1 MIEQVTVM
9 TRWGVLL
16 TSLTL
21 VAGCATLP
29 PRIASEEQRK
39 IKDLNERAL
48 LSADQGHM
56 LDSHKLLDEAVRR
69 AYALDDQDSV
79 ALTSLNQSRLARHR
93 GDLKTA
99 VESANR
105 AVKLGTAS
113 NYYADAAQEMALIE
127 LSGNRFNEALRWAEL
142 SRNMEKGRLVG
153 RRLNLLARIHLL
165 IGNLDVAEQFA
176 NEGLKASERGDLY
189 AEQANALRM
198 LGNIYIKRG
207 QFIKAGD
214 TLNQALLRDKSL
226 ADSDKIAADLE
237 ALAELSKREGNE
249 QKFAEYAQRARMVR
263 ENLRKKGVTEGKNQ
277 R

>member
-1 MIEQVTVM
+1 M

-93 GDLKTA
+93 GDLKAA

-153 RRLNLLARIHLL
+153 RRLNLLARIYLL

-249 QKFAEYAQRARMVR
+249 QKFAEYAQRARLVR